1 MKLDTE
7 LCTKCRYFSFG
18 KKIPISIF
26 DGHIGSAKLATIC
39 PFLFYGEIDL
49 SNPIFKLDGIDLP
62 NEFVM
67 YFHNNNLSFYRH
79 FARQPFY
86 KVDNIKLVDVLPL
99 VTVEKHKCLFEF
111 EHSILS
117 N

>member
-26 DGHIGSAKLATIC
+26 DGRIGVANLTTMC

-49 SNPIFKLDGIDLP
+49 SNPTHIQSLAY
-62 NEFVM
+62 NEQEIKPGM
-67 YFHNNNLSFYRH
+67 NDDDIIKI
-79 FARQPFY
+79 ARPKY
-86 KVDNIKLVDVLPL
+86 NHECIRTNYERVLANPDRI
-99 VTVEKHKCLFEF
+99 VWEEK
-111 EHSILS
+111 
-117 N
+117 